1 MFRVNNQG
9 LLSDFVNLAPS
20 FKTKIVLYLCIE
32 SNRLFKLFSQFMG
45 FYNSEMM
52 KKAKIEKIKA
62 QIKSYPVT
70 APRG

>member
-9 LLSDFVNLAPS
+9 LLSDLVNLAPS

-32 SNRLFKLFSQFMG
+32 SNPLFKLFSQFMG